1 MKKILTI
8 LTTPFIWFYTIPTL
22 LLVVGFSLLFTSCE
36 DKGLTRQTLT
46 GDESTLPAELKGLK
60 VYTVSTGEGNY
71 VKVAVLNNQA
81 VSTTYQSGKHSQS
94 VVLVNKEVEFGAGQI
109 TTRTINVESII
120 SENDSIL
127 VIKKSR

>member
-1 MKKILTI
+1 MKKILLALI
-8 LTTPFIWFYTIPTL
+8 L
-22 LLVVGFSLLFTSCE
+22 LLTLTSCE

-60 VYTVSTGEGNY
+60 VYRVSCGEGDY

-81 VSTTYQSGKHSQS
+81 ISTTYKSGKHQQS
-94 VVLVNKEVEFGAGQI
+94 VILVNKETE
-109 TTRTINVESII
+109 RTINVEAII

-127 VIKKSR
+127 VIKKSK

>member
-1 MKKILTI
+1 MKKILLALI
-8 LTTPFIWFYTIPTL
+8 L
-22 LLVVGFSLLFTSCE
+22 LLTLTSCE

-60 VYTVSTGEGNY
+60 VYRVSCGEGDY

-81 VSTTYQSGKHSQS
+81 ISTTYKSGKHQQS
-94 VVLVNKEVEFGAGQI
+94 VILVNKETE
-109 TTRTINVESII
+109 RTINVESII

-127 VIKKSR
+127 VIKKSK